1 MPPHLT
7 EIRVRLSE
15 TDEFG
20 VVWHGNYVLYF
31 EVARTEMAREFG
43 LTSRDLRAA
52 ALFPPVVDLS
62 VQCRLPA
69 KNDDVLLVH
78 STVDPLET
86 ASITI
91 RYRITRRES
100 GELVATGHTRQALVN
115 DRGFLLYQVPPDLEP
130 RLRALAS
137 KYPTPEPPGPARPA

>member
-1 MPPHLT
+1 MGKGKGGRSHET

-31 EVARTEMAREFG
+31 EVARTELARGFQ
-43 LTSRDLRAA
+43 LTAKDLKAA
-52 ALFPPVVDLS
+52 GLFPPVVDLS
-62 VQCRLPA
+62 LSCKSPA
-69 KNDDVLLVH
+69 KNDDLLVVAC
-78 STVDPLET
+78 TVEPIES

-91 RYRITRRES
+91 RYRITRKAD

-115 DRGFLLYQVPPDLEP
+115 EKGFLLYQLPEGVGE
-130 RLRALAS
+130 RVRALAET
-137 KYPTPEPPGPARPA
+137 YPAS